1 MNNLCPSCQAL
12 YNVRP
17 KDVGRRV
24 TCKKCRAA
32 LVVTDAGLTLD
43 GPAAPADRPED
54 AFAGVGGPP
63 RRRGRDRERSPRA
76 AAGPLAGVDWRQTF
90 RDLGGVP
97 TLLFASGAF
106 LVIVF
111 LFQPLIGVA
120 AVDRARG
127 AAERLDLDW
136 KVKER
141 KLRKEKKAEDDISK
155 AREEFYKA
163 QGKDEV
169 DEGAAYEAVSARR
182 SRWLDLYGLMF
193 GFLLLMAG
201 SVGYTADRTS
211 TVRRILGT
219 VVLGAQMLIVFS
231 MFAAGG
237 GCGGAGPKGLP

>member
-1 MNNLCPSCQAL
+1 MNNLCPTCQAL

-24 TCKKCRAA
+24 TCKKCGTA
-32 LVVTDAGLTLD
+32 LAVADAGLVLD
-43 GPAAPADRPED
+43 QPAAAPADRPED
-54 AFAGVGGPP
+54 VFAGVAEPP
-63 RRRGRDRERSPRA
+63 RRRGRDRDRPARPA
-76 AAGPLAGVDWRQTF
+76 AGVDWRQAF

-97 TLLFASGAF
+97 TALFAGGAF

-111 LFQPLIGVA
+111 LFQPLIGAA

-136 KVKER
+136 KAKER
-141 KLRKEKKAEDDISK
+141 KLRKEKKSEDDVNK
-155 AREEFYKA
+155 AREEFYKS

-169 DEGAAYEAVSARR
+169 DEAAAYEAVAARR
-182 SRWLDLYGLMF
+182 SRWLDLYGLMA

-211 TVRRILGT
+211 TVRRVLGT
-219 VVLGAQMLIVFS
+219 VVLGAQMLIVFA

-237 GCGGAGPKGLP
+237 GCGGAGPRAGL